1 MTRWNEKTSRAL
13 IEETHKRGETLTMAL
28 RALVDAFGYVDEAAI
43 APLMQTFARSRAEVL
58 GVIAY
63 YDDFRTTPPGRHV
76 VRLCQAEACQAVG
89 ARELTAHICAKT
101 GLSLGQTSDDGALT
115 LEGVYCLGL
124 CANGPAAL
132 IDDAPMAELDKDRL
146 DAKLAALKL

>member
-28 RALVDAFGYVDEAAI
+28 RALVDTFGYVDEAAI

-63 YDDFRTTPPGRHV
+63 YDDFRTQLPGRHV

-89 ARELTAHICAKT
+89 ARELTMHVCEKT
-101 GLSLGQTSDDGALT
+101 GLELGQTSNDGALT

-132 IDDAPMAELDKDRL
+132 IDDTPMAELDTDRL
-146 DAKLAALKL
+146 DAKLAALQS